1 MNIDIKNMENQ
12 GEFKVNFSSNQKQ
25 VLVKVKRWSQDFYN
39 KEERRGG
46 PLLGGHGFDHTM
58 RVCGMSVV
66 LSVLEKVDP
75 FLPVV
80 SALLH
85 DVGRAVDEPRA
96 LTYLHGQLSREL
108 SENFLDSLE
117 ILTNRDKQIVKNAVE
132 DHPFL
137 NEKVRPSVVVKILM
151 DADRLDGLGAIG
163 PVRSGAVRWRLPIF
177 TSQTDQ
183 GGQEWQLTSV
193 FQDFS
198 VRVPE
203 WQKMLWTKSAQEM
216 AVTRAEFLRSFIDE
230 FYHEASF
237 MQKSFDQLDL

>member
-1 MNIDIKNMENQ
+1 MDIKNIENPV
-12 GEFKVNFSSNQKQ
+12 GFRVNFSSDQKQ
-25 VLVKVKRWSQDFYN
+25 VLVKVRHWAQDFYT
-39 KEERRGG
+39 KEERHGG

-75 FLPVV
+75 FLQVV

-117 ILTNRDKQIVKNAVE
+117 ILTDQDKHVVKNAIE

-137 NEKVRPSVVVKILM
+137 NEKVRLSDVVKILM

-203 WQKMLWTKSAQEM
+203 WQKMLWTKSAQEI
-216 AVTRAEFLRSFIDE
+216 AVSRAEFLRGFIDE
-230 FYHEASF
+230 FYREAAF
-237 MQKSFDQLDL
+237 MQKSFDQLGI